1 MKGSE
6 SFKKTI
12 EAKLQMMAAA
22 DPLFATSLQKEGKTL
37 DGCINY
43 ILTTVQ
49 KSGCAGFADD
59 EIFGMAAHY
68 YDEDK
73 IEVGKPVNCN
83 VVVNHVVELTEEEK
97 AAAKK
102 EAFERIISQE
112 RERIMKKA
120 APKPLTLAPAPI
132 QQPTLF

>member
-1 MKGSE
+1 MKGTE

-12 EAKLQMMAAA
+12 EAKLREMVSV
-22 DPLFATSLQKEGKTL
+22 DPLFAANMQKEGKNIDL
-37 DGCINY
+37 CINY

-49 KSGCAGFADD
+49 KSGCQGFTDE

-97 AAAKK
+97 ADARK
-102 EAFERIISQE
+102 EAIERTIAQE
-112 RERIMKKA
+112 RERLMKKHT
-120 APKPLTLAPAPI
+120 PKKEEPVNV